1 MIKFS
6 CFHIIRLWNRTLMT
20 GWWITFVIILS
31 HGLIC
36 ICWDRLSILYSLFY
50 IIFLKVDEFGP
61 VKYSRDGRFLM
72 FTLSFHE
79 YYVILNVQSTYD
91 GQVINIFHLLL
102 NLEMYFSLN
111 IDCNIIVV
119 KCPLYWII
127 KIIGYWL
134 NIEQWLL
141 IEWIE

>member
-1 MIKFS
+1 M
-6 CFHIIRLWNRTLMT
+6 
-20 GWWITFVIILS
+20 GWYVYVETEHWAF
-31 HGLIC
+31 
-36 ICWDRLSILYSLFY
+36 SILYYLFY

-61 VKYSRDGRFLM
+61 VKYSRDGRLLM
-72 FTLSFHE
+72 FTLSFNE
-79 YYVILNVQSTYD
+79 YYVILNVHTTYD

-119 KCPLYWII
+119 KWPLYWII
-127 KIIGYWL
+127 ETIGYWL
-134 NIEQWLL
+134 NIEQWIL